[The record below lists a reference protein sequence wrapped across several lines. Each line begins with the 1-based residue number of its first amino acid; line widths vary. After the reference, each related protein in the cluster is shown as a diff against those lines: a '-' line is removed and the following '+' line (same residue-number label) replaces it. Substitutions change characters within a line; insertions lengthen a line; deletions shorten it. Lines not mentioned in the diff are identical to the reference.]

1 MMWFFINF
9 RKGYIYG
16 KKNFEQSKT
25 NKRIK
30 CKTIKI
36 IKKVEPMPLKKTLR
50 EVINKEA
57 QATRDLYGRKT
68 ADKVT

>member
-1 MMWFFINF
+1 ME
-9 RKGYIYG
+9 
-16 KKNFEQSKT
+16 KKNLEQSET

-30 CKTIKI
+30 SKTIKI
-36 IKKVEPMPLKKTLR
+36 SKKGGTGASKKILR

-68 ADKVT
+68 TDKVT